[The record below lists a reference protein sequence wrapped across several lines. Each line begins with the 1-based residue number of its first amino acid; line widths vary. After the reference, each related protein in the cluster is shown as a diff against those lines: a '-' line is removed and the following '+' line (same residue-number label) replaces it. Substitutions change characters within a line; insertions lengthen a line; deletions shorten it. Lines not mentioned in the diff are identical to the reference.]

1 MSAPPQATYGAVF
14 GVFLAQKL
22 AGKPLTVVGD
32 GTQTRD
38 FTFVS
43 DVVEAFIKAAQSDI
57 TGEVFNVGSGSTYS
71 VNRIVELMGG
81 EVVHVPKRPGEPDCT
96 FADTRKIQRRLG
108 WQPRVPFEQGVQTML
123 DSIDHW
129 REAPV
134 WEPASISEAT
144 HDWFAYLG

>member
-1 MSAPPQATYGAVF
+1 M
-14 GVFLAQKL
+14 
-22 AGKPLTVVGD
+22 
-32 GTQTRD
+32 
-38 FTFVS
+38 
-43 DVVEAFIKAAQSDI
+43 
-57 TGEVFNVGSGSTYS
+57 
-71 VNRIVELMGG
+71 NRIVELMGG